1 MPLKQV
7 AQHDFKRVQY
17 RFIDTIGDIWR
28 QNVELSPTS
37 SYKDDGYFYTSLI
50 TSSRYCFTERL
61 RVVAGGLG
69 GGYKFFL
76 VGE

>member
-37 SYKDDGYFYTSLI
+37 SYKDDGYFYTSFN
-50 TSSRYCFTERL
+50 Y
-61 RVVAGGLG
+61 
-69 GGYKFFL
+69 FF
-76 VGE
+76 